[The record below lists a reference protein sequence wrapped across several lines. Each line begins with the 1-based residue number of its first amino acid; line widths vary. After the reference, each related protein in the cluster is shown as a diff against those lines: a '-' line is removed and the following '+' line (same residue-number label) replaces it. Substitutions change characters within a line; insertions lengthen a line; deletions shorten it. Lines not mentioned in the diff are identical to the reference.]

1 MSLGLPMIDWLKANL
16 PLSEPLGLEHA
27 RLIRLGPG
35 GEVEWEARSW
45 SSVEGSGDASVR
57 LRESPGLLEFSGNPA
72 KFLRGHNLAGSSDLV
87 PVAVAA
93 VLRALDRLGARPEH
107 ADLLRWREG
116 RFDLKL
122 VHVNAYLDLGTD
134 ERALEYLRWLE
145 GASVSRRWARGML
158 RGSTVSW
165 TSRALRLKVY
175 HKLQEVLDRR
185 LLHHLREKCASRVVG
200 WLTGKLRFEIEL
212 RSRELK
218 RLGLQKGELWNG
230 LDLRRLVLHY
240 AEAVELPK
248 APPVSASS
256 LQVPRHLR
264 ATVLLWREG
273 VDLRTALPRRTFYR
287 HRRELLEYGI
297 DITRPPTPEERL
309 EPVKTPPFPSLAEV
323 LSFDVPDWL
332 EGCEV
337 A

>member
-1 MSLGLPMIDWLKANL
+1 MKLPMIDWVKVNL
-16 PLSEPLGLEHA
+16 PLTEPLGLEHA
-27 RLIRLGPG
+27 RLIRLSPT

-45 SSVEGSGDASVR
+45 FSVEGSGDASVR
-57 LRESPGLLEFSGNPA
+57 LRESPGVLEFSGNPA
-72 KFLRGHNLAGSSDLV
+72 KFLQGHNLAGSSDLV
-87 PVAVAA
+87 PVAVGA
-93 VLRALDRLGARPEH
+93 VLRALDHLDARPAR
-107 ADLLRWREG
+107 ADLHLWREG
-116 RFDLKL
+116 GFDLKL
-122 VHVNAYLDLGTD
+122 VHVNTYLDLRTE
-134 ERALEYLRWLE
+134 ERAFEYLRWLE
-145 GASVSRRWARGML
+145 GASVRRRWTRGVF
-158 RGSTVSW
+158 RGSTVTW

-185 LLHHLREKCASRVVG
+185 SLRHLREKCASRVIS

-218 RLGLQKGELWNG
+218 RLGLQKGERWNG

-248 APPVSASS
+248 APSVSASS

-273 VDLRTALPRRTFYR
+273 VDLRSALPRRTFYR
-287 HRRELLEYGI
+287 HRKELLEYGI
-297 DITRPPTPEERL
+297 DITRQPTPAECL
-309 EPVKTPPFPSLAEV
+309 EPVQAPPFPSLTEV

-332 EGCEV
+332 ENCEV